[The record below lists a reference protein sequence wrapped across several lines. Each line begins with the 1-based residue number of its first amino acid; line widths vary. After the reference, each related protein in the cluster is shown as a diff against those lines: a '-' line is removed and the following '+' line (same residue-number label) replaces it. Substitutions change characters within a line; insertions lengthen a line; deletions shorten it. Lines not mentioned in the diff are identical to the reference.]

1 MYEGRTVLAQLLDHL
16 PRHTLRRIVQRYDG
30 DHRIRRLTASN
41 HYVVMAFAQLTF
53 RESLRDI
60 EACLAA
66 MSEKLYHSGLRC
78 GPVARS
84 TLADANERRDWR
96 IYAEFA
102 HALINEARR
111 LYADEPWALELKE
124 TVYALDST
132 TIDLCLS
139 IFPWAH
145 FRSTKGGLKVHV
157 LFDVTTSI
165 PAFVW
170 VSHAKT
176 KDERILDLVLPE
188 PGAIYVM
195 DRGYIDFGRLF
206 QLHRGQ
212 ASFIV
217 RARKNLSFSRR
228 YSSVVDRSTGLIC
241 DQTIVL
247 DPYTTGKRYGEPLRR
262 IRYRD
267 PVNHISFTFLTNNFT
282 LPALTVAQLY
292 RQRWRVELFFKWIKQ
307 HLRIKRFYGT
317 SPNAVRIQIWVAISV
332 YVLVAI
338 IRKRLGIPRDLYTV
352 LQILSLTL
360 FEKVPL
366 QQALTSTTH
375 DVENQEFR
383 KQFCHSLI
391 YNRTSTDSNSNS
403 NRVGR

>member
-1 MYEGRTVLAQLLDHL
+1 
-16 PRHTLRRIVQRYDG
+16 
-30 DHRIRRLTASN
+30 
-41 HYVVMAFAQLTF
+41 MAFAQLTY

-66 MSEKLYHSGLRC
+66 MPEKLYHSGLRC

-102 HALINEARR
+102 HSLINEARR
-111 LYADEPWALELKE
+111 LYANEPWALELDQ

-139 IFPWAH
+139 VFPWAH
-145 FRSTKGGLKVHV
+145 FRSAKGGLKMHV

-176 KDERILDLVLPE
+176 KDESVLDLVLPE

-195 DRGYIDFGRLF
+195 DRAYIDFARLY
-206 QLHRGQ
+206 QLHQGQ
-212 ASFIV
+212 ASFVV
-217 RARKNLSFSRR
+217 RSKKNLHFTRR
-228 YSSVVDRSTGLIC
+228 YSHPVDRTTGLLC

-247 DPYTTGKRYGEPLRR
+247 DRYTSGKRYREPLRR

-282 LPALTVAQLY
+282 LPALTITELY

-317 SPNAVRIQIWVAISV
+317 SPNAVRIQIWIAVSV

-338 IRKRLGIPRDLYTV
+338 IRQRLRIERDLYTI

-360 FEKVPL
+360 FEKMPL
-366 QQALTSTTH
+366 HQALTSIQQNSET
-375 DVENQEFR
+375 DQARNQLSFFEF
-383 KQFCHSLI
+383 
-391 YNRTSTDSNSNS
+391 
-403 NRVGR
+403 